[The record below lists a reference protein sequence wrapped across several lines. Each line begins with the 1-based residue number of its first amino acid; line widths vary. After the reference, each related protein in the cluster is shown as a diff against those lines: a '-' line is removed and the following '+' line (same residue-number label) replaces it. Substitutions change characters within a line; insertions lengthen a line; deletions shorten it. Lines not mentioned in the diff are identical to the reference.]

1 MQTIVVQ
8 GESVSDVNLIIE
20 LAKKLNLKI
29 KVFSSQDD
37 EEVINRTISDS
48 WNDLSESQ
56 RVGILEAIKQIED
69 KKGVSNNEIMAKYRS
84 RYHA

>member
-29 KVFSSQDD
+29 RVISSQDD
-37 EEVINRTISDS
+37 DEDMNRTISDN
-48 WNDLSESQ
+48 WNDLSERQ
-56 RVGILEAIKQIED
+56 KEGILEAIKQIED
-69 KKGVSNNEIMAKYRS
+69 ERGVSNNEIMAKYRS
-84 RYHA
+84 RYHV